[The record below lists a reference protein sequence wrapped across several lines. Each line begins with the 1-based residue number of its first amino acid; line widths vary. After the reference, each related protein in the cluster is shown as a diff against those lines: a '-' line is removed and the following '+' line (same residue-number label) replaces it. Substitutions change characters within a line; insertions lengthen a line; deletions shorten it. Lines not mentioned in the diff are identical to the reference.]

1 MWVLE
6 EVSADIDVGIWRVET
21 REHVNNGQQQRAGPE
36 GSLLI
41 VKFLACHTIQLMLS
55 LPLSLSISFFLSL
68 YLLFFCVSLVIHS
81 THSPRILRLLA
92 GSASQLE
99 NTELSN
105 GIVQDDPEIIALQND
120 KVDILLHCIKSSTRD
135 AAWIYGQVLCQI
147 IRDLVPPNEILTKVI
162 KEFLAINQPHGDV
175 IATIVYQVSS
185 SQICCCPASWP
196 AGQLVKAHK
205 VKTSQ

>member
-1 MWVLE
+1 M
-6 EVSADIDVGIWRVET
+6 S
-21 REHVNNGQQQRAGPE
+21 HVAH
-36 GSLLI
+36 SL
-41 VKFLACHTIQLMLS
+41 T
-55 LPLSLSISFFLSL
+55 LPSLSLSLSL
-68 YLLFFCVSLVIHS
+68 SS
-81 THSPRILRLLA
+81 A
-92 GSASQLE
+92 GSAAQLE

-120 KVDILLHCIKSSTRD
+120 KVDILLHCIKSSSRD

-185 SQICCCPASWP
+185 SRLGIKRQARQSA
-196 AGQLVKAHK
+196 AGQHSKSRPTVRARCMCVCVSVKGC
-205 VKTSQ
+205 VKSLWVVLWHGKL

>member
-1 MWVLE
+1 
-6 EVSADIDVGIWRVET
+6 
-21 REHVNNGQQQRAGPE
+21 
-36 GSLLI
+36 
-41 VKFLACHTIQLMLS
+41 MLS
-55 LPLSLSISFFLSL
+55 IALSLSLSLSVFFFLCFTCYSFYTL
-68 YLLFFCVSLVIHS
+68 SAYF
-81 THSPRILRLLA
+81 A
-92 GSASQLE
+92 GSATQLE

-185 SQICCCPASWP
+185 SQICCCPTSWSASEGAQGEDIAVTAPVPLLP
-196 AGQLVKAHK
+196 AEAIRACKSRCEKA
-205 VKTSQ
+205 VCGGRLFTCVRECV